1 MIQAENYEIIEQVI
15 KMIEEI
21 KQKLNELRTIKTQNF
36 SKKLIPNSL
45 PILGCKFPDL
55 RKLAKEICKGDVQSF
70 LTEYDA
76 SSFELQL
83 LYAYVIS
90 TAKMQIEER
99 ILYLRNF
106 VPTIQDWAVCDGLI
120 SSLKCTK
127 KYPKEMLE
135 FILEYQ
141 LSHQEFEVRFLAE
154 MLMAYYLTDE
164 SVNMAIE
171 IILSLDIS
179 VYYAKMGVAWFIA
192 TLMIHYKEK
201 AFKLLKKIEDPVTI
215 NLAIR
220 KVRDSYRISKEV
232 KEEVL
237 FYKK

>member
-1 MIQAENYEIIEQVI
+1 
-15 KMIEEI
+15 MIEEI
-21 KQKLNELRTIKTQNF
+21 KGKLNELSTTKTQNF
-36 SKKLIPNSL
+36 SSKLIPNSL
-45 PILGCKFPDL
+45 PILGCTFPSL
-55 RKLAKEICKGDVQSF
+55 RKLAKEICKGEYQTF
-70 LTEYDA
+70 LKEYDQ

-90 TAKMQIEER
+90 SAKMSIEER
-99 ILYLRNF
+99 IELLRKF

-141 LSHQEFEVRFLAE
+141 NSHKEFEVRFLAE
-154 MLMAYYLTDE
+154 MLMAYYLTPDY
-164 SVNMAIE
+164 VQQAVE
-171 IILSLDIS
+171 IIYTLDIKA
-179 VYYAKMGVAWFIA
+179 YYAKMGVAWYIA
-192 TLMIHYKEK
+192 TLMIHYKEY
-201 AFKLLKKIEDPVTI
+201 AFELLEKLDDPVTI
-215 NLAIR
+215 GLAIR
-220 KVRDSYRISKEV
+220 KIRDSYRISKEI

>member
-1 MIQAENYEIIEQVI
+1 MI
-15 KMIEEI
+15 KEI
-21 KQKLNELRTIKTQNF
+21 KQQLNELATPKTQNF

-55 RKLAKEICKGDVQSF
+55 RKLAKEICKKDYTLF
-70 LTEYDA
+70 LKEYDA

-90 TAKMQIEER
+90 AAKMSEEER
-99 ILYLRNF
+99 RAYLRDF
-106 VPTIQDWAVCDGLI
+106 VPKIQDWAVCDGLI

-135 FILEYQ
+135 FILEYKT
-141 LSHQEFEVRFLAE
+141 SHSEFEVRFLAE
-154 MLMAYYLTDE
+154 MLMAYYLTEEYVDLA
-164 SVNMAIE
+164 VDIV
-171 IILSLDIS
+171 LSLDITAF
-179 VYYAKMGVAWFIA
+179 YAKMGVAWFIA
-192 TLMIHYKEK
+192 TLMINYKEK
-201 AFKLLKKIEDPVTI
+201 AFDVLKNLEDPVTVGM
-215 NLAIR
+215 AIR
-220 KVRDSYRISKEV
+220 KTRDSYRISKEV